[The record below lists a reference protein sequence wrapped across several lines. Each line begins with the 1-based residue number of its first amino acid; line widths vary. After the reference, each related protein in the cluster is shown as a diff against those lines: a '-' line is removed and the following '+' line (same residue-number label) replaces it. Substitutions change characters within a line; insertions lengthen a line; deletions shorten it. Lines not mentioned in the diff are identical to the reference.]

1 MIPLGTDDIGRDL
14 DMKVEILAQLYLL
27 LIYPLNMGVIRPDIT
42 GEGGVGKV
50 AIRQVKGDAV

>member
-1 MIPLGTDDIGRDL
+1 
-14 DMKVEILAQLYLL
+14 MKVEILAQLYLL
-27 LIYPLNMGVIRPDIT
+27 LIYPLNMNMGVIRPDIT

>member
-1 MIPLGTDDIGRDL
+1 
-14 DMKVEILAQLYLL
+14 MKVEILAQLYLL

>member
-1 MIPLGTDDIGRDL
+1 
-14 DMKVEILAQLYLL
+14 MKAETLAQLYLL
-27 LIYPLNMGVIRPDIT
+27 KSYPLSIGTIIRDIT

>member
-27 LIYPLNMGVIRPDIT
+27 KSYPLSIGTIIRDIT